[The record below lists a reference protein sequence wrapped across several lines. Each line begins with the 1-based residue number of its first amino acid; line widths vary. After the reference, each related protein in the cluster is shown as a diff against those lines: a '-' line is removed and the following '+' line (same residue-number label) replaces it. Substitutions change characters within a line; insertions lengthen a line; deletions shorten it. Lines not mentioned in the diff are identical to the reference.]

1 MKRKENILVFFL
13 EEQLKRNE
21 LIKGTHLTSE
31 QKTLLKFNGMK
42 NPLFIANHS
51 FWFKGG
57 KPSNEIGFI
66 YPVSHSF
73 SHLPK

>member
-31 QKTLLKFNGMK
+31 QKNLLKFNGMK
-42 NPLFIANHS
+42 NPSFVANHS

-57 KPSNEIGFI
+57 KPSTEVGFI

-73 SHLPK
+73 SHLSN